1 MEELTRVLENKSNA
15 HEVNVRIKQM
25 DSKIEEIYSEITK
38 KLQSCALQ
46 KDLNSISSAIEKK
59 ADLEEV
65 NESL

>member
-1 MEELTRVLENKSNA
+1 
-15 HEVNVRIKQM
+15 M

-38 KLQSCALQ
+38 KLQACALQ
-46 KDLNSISSAIEKK
+46 KDLNSISCAIEKK